1 MSKSDSLS
9 HSTNRRT
16 LLKAAALG
24 AAGIAGAPWIVG
36 RANAKASQITFSRES
51 AYVPLFDKHI
61 REVMVPAYEKAT
73 GIKLNYET
81 DAAGGGAVPHLISI
95 AQSKGPIDV
104 AWVQSEAVYRDSLLD
119 VSDIGMAVGKAQG
132 GWHEEVLRLSVW
144 NGKWKSIPFGNIG
157 QIMVYRR
164 DWFEEA
170 GVRKFPDTWDEFY
183 EAGVKL
189 KKKGHPFGMSMGH
202 GFADNNSWL
211 QPLMWSYGAQAVAAD
226 GKTINLD
233 SSETARCVD
242 YVRKL
247 YKDACIDDCVG
258 WLDIHNNK
266 AFLTSQISCTNNAT
280 SILISAKRDLPDMAK
295 VIDHAENPS
304 GPKGRS
310 HALVPV
316 NHGIF
321 AHTPDPDAAKGFL
334 RWLMDAKNVGPL
346 YAAGDMYYAPFL
358 KGYDK
363 SPEWN
368 KEPRFLPCQRLLNTG
383 KLPGWP
389 APLDARAGQVYA
401 TFLIADMFAKAC
413 TGASTKDVIADA
425 VTQLRKI
432 YSPA

>member
-1 MSKSDSLS
+1 MPKPNSSAFL
-9 HSTNRRT
+9 TNRRT
-16 LLKAAALG
+16 LLKAAVAGTAGL
-24 AAGIAGAPWIVG
+24 AAGPWIVPS
-36 RANAKASQITFSRES
+36 ASAKVSQITFNRES

-61 REVMVPAYEKAT
+61 REVMAPAYEKAT

-81 DAAGGGAVPHLISI
+81 DAAGGGAVPHLISV

-104 AWVQSEAVYRDSLLD
+104 AWVQSEAVYRDALLD
-119 VSDIGMAVGKAQG
+119 VTDIGVAAGKSQG

-170 GVRKFPDTWDEFY
+170 GIRQFPDSWEEFY

-211 QPLMWSYGAQAVAAD
+211 QPLMWSYGSQAVAAD

-233 SSETARCVD
+233 SQETARCID

-266 AFLTSQISCTNNAT
+266 AFLTGQISCTNNAT

-295 VIDHAENPS
+295 VIDHAENPR
-304 GPKGRS
+304 GPKGRF
-310 HALVPV
+310 HGLVPV

-321 AHTPDPDAAKGFL
+321 AHTPDPEAAKGFL
-334 RWLMDAKNVGPL
+334 RWFMDAKNVGPL

-358 KGYDK
+358 KGYDA
-363 SPEWN
+363 SPEWK
-368 KEPRFLPCQRLLNTG
+368 KEPRFLPCLRMLSTGRLPL
-383 KLPGWP
+383 WP
-389 APLDARAGQVYA
+389 APLDSRSGQVYT
-401 TFLIADMFAKAC
+401 TFVIADMFAKAC
-413 TGASTKDVIADA
+413 TGTSTKDVIADA
-425 VTQLRKI
+425 VTQLKKI
-432 YSPA
+432 YAPA